1 MKNFSGLVVS
11 CLLLSSRSVIASSDD
26 ANAALAIVNQARQA
40 KGVQPLTWDP
50 NLKTYAQLWADEMG
64 SGRQPFEHAPAS
76 YRPSQGE
83 NLYEQSAGQCD
94 AAYDNPLQTAMRAWL
109 SQESL
114 YTGQPITTG
123 HEPWLHWCGF
133 IVFSLSCRCRKCSLS
148 EQLSVCGL
156 LPHGLA
162 VLVRTASLSRTSSST
177 SADSLP
183 KETCECFASRFSYV
197 QTSTDWT

>member
-11 CLLLSSRSVIASSDD
+11 CLLLNSRSVIASSDD
-26 ANAALAIVNQARQA
+26 PTAALAIVNQARQA

-123 HEPWLHWCGF
+123 HEPWLHWSQCMWSSTTRIGCARAYSISEPYKF
-133 IVFSLSCRCRKCSLS
+133 FDVCRFAP
-148 EQLSVCGL
+148 EGNI
-156 LPHGLA
+156 A
-162 VLVRTASLSRTSSST
+162 VLKENASL
-177 SADSLP
+177 DQD
-183 KETCECFASRFSYV
+183 EECGPAKG
-197 QTSTDWT
+197 QI